1 LILILGGSRMTDPI
15 GYLVQ
20 NIVNPKLD
28 AVILMIVPI
37 GVILLILIMTMD
49 FFGNKKL
56 EAHLLDIQEKF
67 QIFIEK
73 KRIHE

>member
-56 EAHLLDIQEKF
+56 EAYLLDIHSKYLL
-67 QIFIEK
+67 K
-73 KRIHE
+73 KR

>member
-56 EAHLLDIQEKF
+56 EAYLLDIQEKF